1 MKSVYFRVLL
11 CLSLLCVGL
20 PVPAQAAA
28 GFNAHADH
36 PVCGATCAHME
47 SHTTATSWVVWDGTN
62 TELYNS
68 CYQISSDTE
77 IINVNDTI
85 SISGKV
91 NLCLNGHTLAAKNI
105 VVGEDAMLTLCDCSA
120 GQTGK
125 LILSPE
131 LSEGSITGIMVSAD
145 RKYTQY
151 GGAVELSSSG
161 TQTARLTSLASI
173 P

>member
-1 MKSVYFRVLL
+1 MGKYAEIVSRSKSGREQKMKSVYFRVLL

-20 PVPAQAAA
+20 PVPAHAAA

-36 PVCGATCAHME
+36 PVCGATCTHIE
-47 SHTTATSWVVWDGTN
+47 SHTTATTWVVWDGTN
-62 TELYNS
+62 TELSNS

-85 SISGKV
+85 SISGEV

-105 VVGEDAMLTLCDCSA
+105 VVGEDAILTLCDCSA

-145 RKYTQY
+145 GKYTQY
-151 GGAVELSSSG
+151 GGAVS
-161 TQTARLTSLASI
+161 
-173 P
+173 